1 MLPAGAWIVVAGVG
15 FLALAVTLGARDARR
30 RAMGRLGD
38 GARAPAAPPL
48 MPSDWVAIGA
58 SVASA
63 VVFGYVALGAGAPL
77 ALDVAFVASAALAL
91 ASVEATLI
99 PILRDAAK
107 NAAVIKKG
115 DTLVVLGS
123 ITLFSV
129 ASLAFVD
136 SISLRV
142 AAGASV
148 SSAGVVLLGVAR
160 RGDSRAAA
168 SSAP

>member
-1 MLPAGAWIVVAGVG
+1 MLPAGTWIIVAGVG
-15 FLALAVTLGARDARR
+15 FLALSVTLGAREARR
-30 RAMGRLGD
+30 RAMSPLGA
-38 GARAPAAPPL
+38 GERPPAAPPL
-48 MPSDWVAIGA
+48 MPSDWVAIAA

-63 VVFGYVALGAGAPL
+63 VVFGFVALGDGTPL

-99 PILRDAAK
+99 PILRAAAK

-136 SISLRV
+136 SITVRV
-142 AAGASV
+142 AAGASI